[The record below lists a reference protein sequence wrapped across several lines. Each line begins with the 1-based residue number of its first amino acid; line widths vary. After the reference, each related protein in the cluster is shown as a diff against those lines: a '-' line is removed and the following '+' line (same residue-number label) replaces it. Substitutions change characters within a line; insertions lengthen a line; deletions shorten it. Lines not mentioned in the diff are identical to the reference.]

1 MTTSPNDNLISEV
14 VKELIERQED
24 LLRPT
29 IQSSLQQILEAQT
42 NETIGAAKTKSF
54 YSINR

>member
-24 LLRPT
+24 LLRLI

-54 YSINR
+54 YTYQ

>member
-24 LLRPT
+24 LLRLI